1 MINKLY
7 KKYKATDYQDLL
19 AINPLSFILRKAE
32 LGLDLTESEWV
43 WLRQQR
49 FSETMEI
56 IKNQENYRISLYK
69 EIHQEAIKLRINRF
83 LPFSIIK
90 ETDTTGSLID
100 SGRAFVLY
108 KVNAQ
113 QRLMANELRF
123 VNQDYHRFLDA
134 KDFNERKQK
143 HGITEDIP
151 YGSIAVNI
159 LEKLEK
165 QSSLSATD
173 IKWLRTHKANSFLTL
188 LQNQFSYLQNKY
200 KATGKSTNTNSPL
213 MLCCI
218 LQKLDENKAL
228 DEVDVEYLKAE
239 GLTETLEIVQKIEF
253 SSLKE
258 KYHATQIQEDD
269 ISHHLFKVLKKL
281 EAGLP
286 LPEPDINYLKKR
298 KLFETVKFVYQKE
311 ADSLIDKINQGHGL
325 RPDDVK
331 WCEEHNFE
339 EIIFRWLKKEYAV
352 ETRKDTPESLLYVIL
367 KKLKIGKRL
376 TEDEVVWLVGEKWL
390 RKPQEEWG
398 ERRTLQSNKIYIAH
412 YTLEAQFHENEFQRT
427 KDRWNLVNAS
437 ADWRKAEEPEKALE
451 QTHNLDF
458 KQIKK
463 AKLVAALLTTRGGA
477 LRDIHELNK
486 AEKCALEAIKYFPDS
501 HNPYTLMGA
510 LCYDTGRYDE
520 GDKWFDEAIKRGAKP
535 QDQDA
540 EIKRILYKKKEPE
553 RQALIDH
560 LLNKDPDR
568 FAWLKTWK
576 AVKR

>member
-1 MINKLY
+1 MINELY
-7 KKYKATDYQDLL
+7 KKYKATDYHDLP

-32 LGLDLTESEWV
+32 LGLDLTASEWA

-134 KDFNERKQK
+134 KDFNERKQR

-151 YGSIAVNI
+151 YDPIAVNI

-173 IKWLRTHKANSFLTL
+173 IKWLCSHNANSFLTPL
-188 LQNQFSYLQNKY
+188 ENQFSQLQNKY
-200 KATGKSTNTNSPL
+200 KTTGKNANTSSPL
-213 MLCCI
+213 MLCYI
-218 LQKLDENKAL
+218 LQKLYENKAL

-253 SSLKE
+253 SALKV

-269 ISHHLFKVLKKL
+269 INHHLFKVLKKL

-298 KLFETVKFVYQKE
+298 KLFETVKFIYKKH
-311 ADSLIDKINQGHGL
+311 ADSLIHKITQGHEL
-325 RPDDVK
+325 RADDVK

-339 EIIFRWLKKEYAV
+339 EIIFNWLKNDYGINYR
-352 ETRKDTPESLLYVIL
+352 TDTPESQLYAIL
-367 KKLKIGKRL
+367 KKLHAGNRL
-376 TEDEVVWLVGEKWL
+376 TDEEVVWLEGEKL
-390 RKPQEEWG
+390 LKPETE
-398 ERRTLQSNKIYIAH
+398 IYIAH
-412 YTLEAQFHENEFQRT
+412 HALEARFYENEFQRT
-427 KDRWNLVNAS
+427 KGHWSLVNAS
-437 ADWRKAEEPEKALE
+437 AHWRKAENPEQALE
-451 QTHNLDF
+451 QTNGLNF
-458 KQIKK
+458 KQIKSP
-463 AKLVAALLTTRGGA
+463 KLAAALLTTRGGA
-477 LRDIHELNK
+477 LRDIDELTK
-486 AEKCALEAIKYFPDS
+486 AEQCALEAIKYFPDS

-510 LCYDTGRYDE
+510 LCLQTGRIEE
-520 GDKWFDEAIKRGAKP
+520 GLKWFEEAVKRGAKP

-540 EIKRILYKKKEPE
+540 EIKRILYKKKDSE
-553 RQALIDH
+553 RKELIDH
-560 LLNKDPDR
+560 LLNKDPYR

-576 AVKR
+576 VVKR

>member
-1 MINKLY
+1 MINELY
-7 KKYKATDYQDLL
+7 KKYKATDYQNLP

-32 LGLDLTESEWV
+32 LGLDLTESEWA

-151 YGSIAVNI
+151 FSTIAEA
-159 LEKLEK
+159 LLAKLEK
-165 QSSLSATD
+165 QTPFSATD
-173 IKWLRTHKANSFLTL
+173 TEWLCTHNAYSFLTP
-188 LQNQFSYLQNKY
+188 LQNQFSQLQNKY
-200 KATGKSTNTNSPL
+200 KAIVQGANTYNPL
-213 MLCCI
+213 MLCHI
-218 LQKLDENKAL
+218 LQKLDENTL
-228 DEVDVEYLKAE
+228 LNEVEISYLKAA

-253 SSLKE
+253 SALKE
-258 KYHATQIQEDD
+258 KYHATQIQEDN
-269 ISHHLFKVLKKL
+269 ITNHLFKVLKKL

-311 ADSLIDKINQGHGL
+311 ADSLIDKINRGL
-325 RPDDVK
+325 GLTPDDIA
-331 WCEEHNFE
+331 WCKAHEFE
-339 EIIFRWLKKEYAV
+339 DIVFKWLKNDYGVNQRQDALKSPLYA
-352 ETRKDTPESLLYVIL
+352 IL
-367 KKLKIGKRL
+367 KKLHAGNRL
-376 TEDEVVWLVGEKWL
+376 TDEDVVWLESEDL
-390 RKPQEEWG
+390 LTPATR
-398 ERRTLQSNKIYIAH
+398 KIYLAH
-412 YTLEAQFHENEFQRT
+412 HALEARFYENEFLCT
-427 KDRWNLVNAS
+427 KDHWKLAS
-437 ADWRKAEEPEKALE
+437 ASAHYRKAEKPQQALK
-451 QTHNLDF
+451 QTNDLNF
-458 KQIKK
+458 KQIKP
-463 AKLVAALLTTRGGA
+463 AKLAAALLTTRGGA
-477 LRDIHELNK
+477 LRDVGRLDE
-486 AEKCALEAIKYFPDS
+486 AEQCALEAIKYFPDS

-510 LCYDTGRYDE
+510 LCYDTGRYNE
-520 GDKWFDEAIKRGAKP
+520 GDKWFEEAVKRGAKP

-540 EIKRILYKKKEPE
+540 EIRRILHKKKDSE
-553 RQALIDH
+553 RKELIDH
-560 LLNKDPDR
+560 LLNKDPYR